1 MNRMA
6 PEKRRPLVSSN
17 REHGCV
23 GGPNQDNGLMPPAD
37 LLDLLALT
45 LVPGLGPRLTQA
57 LLDHFGSA
65 AAARWATA
73 AQLQQV
79 PHIGSKLGHDFA
91 EALRTADPQTEYDR
105 AAQHGVTL

>member
-1 MNRMA
+1 MKSPARA
-6 PEKRRPLVSSN
+6 PVPAN
-17 REHGCV
+17 QEHGCV
-23 GGPNQDNGLMPPAD
+23 GRGIRENGPMPPAD

-65 AAARWATA
+65 AAARRATA

-79 PHIGSKLGHDFA
+79 PHIGAKLGHDFA
-91 EALRTADPQTEYDR
+91 EALHTADPQAEY
-105 AAQHGVTL
+105 